1 MSQIEVVG
9 PATCPFATAAAPPAR
24 SRADDVV
31 RRLLRV
37 ETRTGTPSARA
48 ATGVF
53 TRSMAISTIRCT
65 LTYLV
70 FPFVLPALGLVS
82 DTGVVLGAI
91 IGVVAIA
98 CNVMSMR
105 RVFAADHRWRW
116 PFSIASFVVS
126 SLLVVLLVQD
136 IVLLAT

>member
-1 MSQIEVVG
+1 
-9 PATCPFATAAAPPAR
+9 
-24 SRADDVV
+24 
-31 RRLLRV
+31 
-37 ETRTGTPSARA
+37 
-48 ATGVF
+48 
-53 TRSMAISTIRCT
+53 
-65 LTYLV
+65 
-70 FPFVLPALGLVS
+70 LVS

-91 IGVVAIA
+91 IGVIAIA

-105 RVFAADHRWRW
+105 RVFASDHRWRW